1 VTETVR
7 SHIRVAETL
16 NPEVVCRLPKK
27 QLLPSIHRFSLHFSS
42 NRLQSQAAGLFVD
55 TSFLLISPSTPAWA
69 EQPRSRMIFPE
80 ETPWLR
86 IDKTRKSVSIDATKP
101 GFYNDPYA
109 TYELVRGVA
118 PAFYWEEH
126 RLWCF
131 MNASDVGA
139 ILRDRRF
146 GRELLPLPGQAA
158 PAAAAVPAHVEAF
171 HAVNRDSML
180 EREPPVHTRLR
191 TLVNRAFVARNIE
204 RLRPRIAAMAH
215 ELIDRIESDREA
227 ELIAAYA
234 TPIPVVVIAELLG
247 VPAEMS
253 SQLVDWSHRM
263 VGMFQ
268 LGRTR
273 EMEDQAEAATRDFSG
288 FLREYFAQ
296 RRKRPADDLI
306 SHLLAV
312 EAAGDRLSED
322 EMVATC
328 ILLLN
333 AGHEGTVHSIG
344 NGVKS
349 LLEEGIDTR
358 AAFASEAAIEATV
371 EECLRYDPPLHMF
384 NRFAQEDVDLAGMAL
399 KRGTEI
405 ALMYGA
411 ANRDPERYPNAHVFD
426 PSRPVQGAASAHV
439 SFGGGIHFCLG
450 APLARLELQIAL
462 PILFERLPGIFL
474 KNQPEY
480 RDSYHFHGLKSLDV
494 GWP

>member
-1 VTETVR
+1 V
-7 SHIRVAETL
+7 I
-16 NPEVVCRLPKK
+16 
-27 QLLPSIHRFSLHFSS
+27 SS
-42 NRLQSQAAGLFVD
+42 S
-55 TSFLLISPSTPAWA
+55 
-69 EQPRSRMIFPE
+69 

-86 IDKTRKSVSIDATKP
+86 IDVNQKRVSIDSTHPA
-101 GFYNDPYA
+101 FFNDPYA
-109 TYELVRGVA
+109 TYERVRAVA
-118 PAFYWEEH
+118 PAFYWEEQ

-146 GRELLPLPGQAA
+146 GRELLPLPGQGA
-158 PAAAAVPAHVEAF
+158 PVPTPVPSHVEAF
-171 HAVNRDSML
+171 HTVNRDSML

-215 ELIDRIESDREA
+215 ELIDRFESDHRA

-273 EMEDQAEAATRDFSG
+273 EMEDQAESATRDFTA
-288 FLREYFAQ
+288 FLRGYFAE
-296 RRKRPADDLI
+296 RRKRPTDDLI

-312 EAAGDRLSED
+312 EATGEKLSED

-344 NGVKS
+344 NGVKT
-349 LLEEGIDTR
+349 LLEQGTDAR
-358 AAFASEAAIEATV
+358 AAFASEAATGATV
-371 EECLRYDPPLHMF
+371 EECLRFDPPLHMF
-384 NRFAQEDVDLAGMAL
+384 NRFAQEDMEVAGVAL
-399 KRGTEI
+399 KRGSEV

-411 ANRDPERYPNAHVFD
+411 ANRDPSRYSNAHVFD
-426 PSRPVQGAASAHV
+426 PARPVQGAASAHV

-474 KNQPEY
+474 RNRPEY
-480 RDSYHFHGLKSLDV
+480 RDTYHFHGLRSLDV

>member
-1 VTETVR
+1 M
-7 SHIRVAETL
+7 
-16 NPEVVCRLPKK
+16 N
-27 QLLPSIHRFSLHFSS
+27 F
-42 NRLQSQAAGLFVD
+42 QS
-55 TSFLLISPSTPAWA
+55 
-69 EQPRSRMIFPE
+69 

-86 IDKTRKSVSIDATKP
+86 IDRERRSVSIDSTQPA
-101 GFYNDPYA
+101 FYNDPYA
-109 TYELVRGVA
+109 TYELIRSVV
-118 PAFYWEEH
+118 PAFYWEEQ

-158 PAAAAVPAHVEAF
+158 PASFPVPEHVAAF

-215 ELIDRIESDREA
+215 ELVDRIESDREA
-227 ELIAAYA
+227 EIIGAYA
-234 TPIPVVVIAELLG
+234 MPIPVVVIAELLG
-247 VPAEMS
+247 VPAGMAP
-253 SQLVDWSHRM
+253 QLVDWSHRM

-273 EMEDQAEAATRDFSG
+273 AIEDQAESATREFTA
-288 FLREYFAQ
+288 FLREYFAD
-296 RRKRPADDLI
+296 RRRSPADDLI

-312 EAAGDRLSED
+312 EATGERLSED

-333 AGHEGTVHSIG
+333 AGHEGTVHAIG
-344 NGVKS
+344 NSVKT
-349 LLEEGIDTR
+349 LLEQGTDLR
-358 AAFASEAAIEATV
+358 AAFASEAATEATV

-384 NRFAQEDVDLAGMAL
+384 NRFAQEDAEVAGVSL
-399 KRGTEI
+399 GRGTEI

-411 ANRDPERYPNAHVFD
+411 ANRDPARFPNAHVFD
-426 PSRPVQGAASAHV
+426 PARPVQGAASSHV

-474 KNQPEY
+474 RNRPVY
-480 RDSYHFHGLKSLDV
+480 RDTYHFHGLESLEV